1 MSLLDHLRACH
12 RRDMSL
18 YRPFV
23 ADGMKIGWIH
33 QSPAERLAEYPDVF
47 AITDAV
53 VTLVP
58 EGYGIRTGAMAEV
71 VADLYGDGLIAGWR
85 DEMFA
90 VAPSFHAPP
99 LFEIERAAV
108 KAFGIRFYCV
118 QLNGLMGAGAGQHMW
133 IARRALSKPIGP
145 GKLDQIVGG
154 GVPLGL
160 SLAEAL
166 VKECAEEA
174 GITERLAR
182 QARPVGATTILAEET
197 NENGL
202 WNETLFNYD
211 LTLPEDFAPVN
222 ADGEVESFQLLPV
235 AEVRRILETT
245 DDFLFD
251 VAPVMIDCLMR
262 HGHLAPE
269 EPDYVTMAELL
280 AVSPE
285 KPAARF

>member
-12 RRDMSL
+12 RRDMNQ
-18 YRPFV
+18 YRPFI
-23 ADGMKIGWIH
+23 ADGRRIGWIH
-33 QSPAERLAEYPDVF
+33 HSLAERLAEYADVF
-47 AITDAV
+47 EITGAAV
-53 VTLVP
+53 MLLP
-58 EGYGIRTGAMAEV
+58 DGYGNRTGAMAEV

-85 DEMFA
+85 NEAFP
-90 VAPSFHAPP
+90 VAQSFHSPP

-118 QLNGLMGAGAGQHMW
+118 QLNGLVGAGADQHMW

-174 GITERLAR
+174 GIAEGLAR
-182 QARPVGATTILAEET
+182 RAQPVGATTIFAEEA
-197 NENGL
+197 NERGL

-211 LTLPEDFAPVN
+211 LMLPESFKPAN
-222 ADGEVESFQLLPV
+222 ADGEVESFRMLPV
-235 AEVRRILETT
+235 AEVRRILETS
-245 DDFLFD
+245 DDFLYD
-251 VAPVMIDCLMR
+251 VAPVVIDCLMR

-269 EPDYVTMAELL
+269 DPDYVALAELL
-280 AVSPE
+280 TASPE
-285 KPAARF
+285 KTAA

>member
-1 MSLLDHLRACH
+1 
-12 RRDMSL
+12 MSL

-23 ADGMKIGWIH
+23 ADGLKIGWIH
-33 QSPAERLAEYPDVF
+33 QFLAKRLEEYPDVF
-47 AITDAV
+47 AISDAAV
-53 VTLVP
+53 ALIP
-58 EGYGIRTGAMAEV
+58 EGYGVRTGAMTEV
-71 VADLYGDGLIAGWR
+71 VSDLYGDGLISGWR
-85 DEMFA
+85 DETFP
-90 VAPSFHAPP
+90 VAPSFHSPA

-118 QLNGLMGAGAGQHMW
+118 QLNGLVGAGAAQRMW
-133 IARRALSKPIGP
+133 IGRRARSKEIGP
-145 GKLDQIVGG
+145 GKLDQIAGG
-154 GVPLGL
+154 GVPLGM
-160 SLAEAL
+160 SLADAL
-166 VKECAEEA
+166 VKEAAEEA
-174 GITERLAR
+174 GMAEHLAR
-182 QARPVGATTILAEET
+182 RARPVGATTILAEET

-202 WNETLFNYD
+202 WNETLFNFD

-251 VAPVMIDCLMR
+251 VAPVIIDCLMR

-269 EPDYVTMAELL
+269 EPDYVMMAELL
-280 AVSPE
+280 AVSAE